1 MQAISGEPV
10 ALFYFFH
17 ACCLKDAMKLHAAGR
32 PIPRADLPDPPG
44 FAPIPVSDAPQ
55 ACYFCLSC
63 NRIWYDL
70 QAPAPTSA
78 SKGAAVASATTPAAS
93 AAASHAAQVPGG
105 AGGAEGPR
113 AQAARRAA
121 SPPKATRQTSA
132 TMSVQEKQL
141 AGLLKR
147 QVFHY
152 CVCSACITSISF
164 QTLFKQAALAAKQ
177 QGQTDTAK
185 EYLK

>member
-1 MQAISGEPV
+1 M
-10 ALFYFFH
+10 LFLFT
-17 ACCLKDAMKLHAAGR
+17 LQQK
-32 PIPRADLPDPPG
+32 
-44 FAPIPVSDAPQ
+44 SD
-55 ACYFCLSC
+55 FWS
-63 NRIWYDL
+63 DL
-70 QAPAPTSA
+70 QGPVPTSA
-78 SKGAAVASATTPAAS
+78 SKGAAVASATTPAVS

-147 QVFHY
+147 QVFYY
-152 CVCSACITSISF
+152 CVCPACITSIPF

>member
-1 MQAISGEPV
+1 M
-10 ALFYFFH
+10 LFLFT
-17 ACCLKDAMKLHAAGR
+17 LQQK
-32 PIPRADLPDPPG
+32 
-44 FAPIPVSDAPQ
+44 SD
-55 ACYFCLSC
+55 FWS
-63 NRIWYDL
+63 DL
-70 QAPAPTSA
+70 QGPAPTSA
-78 SKGAAVASATTPAAS
+78 SKGAAVASATTPTVS

-113 AQAARRAA
+113 AQAALRSAA

-147 QVFHY
+147 QVFHS
-152 CVCSACITSISF
+152 CVFSACITSISF
-164 QTLFKQAALAAKQ
+164 QTLFKQAALGAKQ

>member
-1 MQAISGEPV
+1 M
-10 ALFYFFH
+10 LFLFT
-17 ACCLKDAMKLHAAGR
+17 LQQK
-32 PIPRADLPDPPG
+32 
-44 FAPIPVSDAPQ
+44 SD
-55 ACYFCLSC
+55 FWS
-63 NRIWYDL
+63 DL
-70 QAPAPTSA
+70 QGPAPTSA

-93 AAASHAAQVPGG
+93 TAASRSHAAQVPGG

-147 QVFHY
+147 QVFY
-152 CVCSACITSISF
+152 SCVCPACITSISF